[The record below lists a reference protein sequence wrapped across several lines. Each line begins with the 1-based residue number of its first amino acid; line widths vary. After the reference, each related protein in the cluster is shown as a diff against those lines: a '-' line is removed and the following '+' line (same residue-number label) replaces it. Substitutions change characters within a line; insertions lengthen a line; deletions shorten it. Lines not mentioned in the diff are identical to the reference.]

1 MPVFRSSP
9 LIIAILPCP
18 ALALLSAFL
27 LAAAGYLAFRCFSL
41 KRALREI
48 VRDLTEIR
56 QDLSKNQILHL
67 PLPDRDLE
75 RLTGSMNAAL
85 EEVRQERQSYEKRE
99 AEFQRL
105 IENISHDLRTPLTV
119 ILGYLKWMKKADT
132 ASPASSGR
140 ECLLPSD
147 SKDITDI
154 KDIKDIKDI
163 LEILERN
170 ARAMEKL
177 VAQFYDFSRLNA
189 RDYALTP
196 EEVDVCRILKES
208 IANNYQILEDARL
221 DLDCRLPEHPV
232 IIRGNTGALERI
244 FSNLFQNA
252 GRYARSILDIRLEEN
267 ANGQVCIYFQND
279 SDSVREDDLPHLFD
293 RFYKND
299 SSRHQEGSGLGLTVA
314 QSLAELMGGTLT
326 ADAVPGPETGQPVT
340 AICFTLTF
348 RNAITHDFP
357 S

>member
-1 MPVFRSSP
+1 MPVFRTPP
-9 LIIAILPCP
+9 LIIAILPYP
-18 ALALLSAFL
+18 ALILLSVLL
-27 LAAAGYLAFRCFSL
+27 LAAAGYLAFRFFSL

-48 VRDLTEIR
+48 NRDLTEIR
-56 QDLSKNQILHL
+56 QNLSQNQILHL

-75 RLTGSMNAAL
+75 RLTDSMNAAL
-85 EEVRQERQSYEKRE
+85 EDMRRERQSYEKRE
-99 AEFQRL
+99 AEFQKL

-119 ILGYLKWMKKADT
+119 ILGYLKWMKKADNAPLT
-132 ASPASSGR
+132 SSGHD
-140 ECLLPSD
+140 CSPLSD
-147 SKDITDI
+147 SKDIKDV
-154 KDIKDIKDI
+154 KDIKDSKDI
-163 LEILERN
+163 LDILERN

-208 IANNYQILEDARL
+208 IANNYQVLEEACL
-221 DLDCRLPEHPV
+221 SLDCHLPEHPV
-232 IIRGNTGALERI
+232 IIQGNTGALERI

-267 ANGQVCIYFQND
+267 GSGQVCIYFQND

-314 QSLAELMGGTLT
+314 RSLAELMGGTLT
-326 ADAVPGPETGQPVT
+326 ADAAPSSETGQPVT
-340 AICFTLTF
+340 ELCFTLTLKL
-348 RNAITHDFP
+348 
-357 S
+357 

>member
-9 LIIAILPCP
+9 LIVTILPYP
-18 ALALLSAFL
+18 ALILLSAFF
-27 LAAAGYLAFRCFSL
+27 LAAAGYLAFRCLSL

-48 VRDLTEIR
+48 VRGLTEIR
-56 QDLSKNQILHL
+56 QNLSQNQILHL

-75 RLTGSMNAAL
+75 QLTKSLNATL
-85 EEVRQERQSYEKRE
+85 EEVRRERQSYEKRE
-99 AEFQRL
+99 AEFQKL

-140 ECLLPSD
+140 ECPLRSD
-147 SKDITDI
+147 S
-154 KDIKDIKDI
+154 KDIKDI
-163 LEILERN
+163 LEILDRN
-170 ARAMEKL
+170 ARTMEKL

-189 RDYALTP
+189 RDYTLTP
-196 EEVDVCRILKES
+196 EEVDVCRILKEN
-208 IANNYQILEDARL
+208 IANNYQILEDAHL
-221 DLDCRLPEHPV
+221 SLDCHLPEYPV
-232 IIRGNTGALERI
+232 IIQGNTGALERI

-252 GRYARSILDIRLEEN
+252 GRYARNILDIRLAEN
-267 ANGQVCIYFQND
+267 DNGQVCIYFQND
-279 SDSVREDDLPHLFD
+279 SDSVSEDELSHLFD

-314 QSLAELMGGTLT
+314 RSLAELMGGTLT
-326 ADAVPGPETGQPVT
+326 ADATPDAEAGQPVT
-340 AICFTLTF
+340 MICFTLTF
-348 RNAITHDFP
+348 GNIITHDFP

>member
-1 MPVFRSSP
+1 MPLFPSS
-9 LIIAILPCP
+9 LLSITLSPCP
-18 ALALLSAFL
+18 ALVLLSAFL

-56 QDLSKNQILHL
+56 QDLSKNQILRL

-75 RLTGSMNAAL
+75 RLTDSMNAAL

-119 ILGYLKWMKKADT
+119 ILGYLKWMKKAGA
-132 ASPASSGR
+132 ASPSSSGR
-140 ECLLPSD
+140 ECPLRSD
-147 SKDITDI
+147 S
-154 KDIKDIKDI
+154 

-170 ARAMEKL
+170 ARTMEKL

-208 IANNYQILEDARL
+208 IANNYLVLEDARL
-221 DLDCRLPEHPV
+221 SLDCHLPEHPV
-232 IIRGNTGALERI
+232 IIQGNTGALERI
-244 FSNLFQNA
+244 FSNLIQNA

-267 ANGQVCIYFQND
+267 DNRQICIYFQND
-279 SDSVREDDLPHLFD
+279 SDSVMKDDLPHLFD

-299 SSRHQEGSGLGLTVA
+299 SSRHQDGSGLGLTVA
-314 QSLAELMGGTLT
+314 RSLAELMGGTLT
-326 ADAVPGPETGQPVT
+326 ADAVPCPESGQPVT

-348 RNAITHDFP
+348 RNGITYDFP